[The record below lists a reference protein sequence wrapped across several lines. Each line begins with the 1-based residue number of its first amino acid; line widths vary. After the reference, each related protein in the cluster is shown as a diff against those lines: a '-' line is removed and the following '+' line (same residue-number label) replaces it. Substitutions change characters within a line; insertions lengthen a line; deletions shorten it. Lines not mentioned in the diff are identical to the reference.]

1 MKNRKINCLQFS
13 AFITFFITSSLIG
26 ISVNNVTSIA
36 KNNSYISVIISY
48 FIGLVFMFLFMY
60 LFKQNRKITD
70 LTRYIF
76 GRVFGNIINILLL
89 LPIMII
95 GICEMYNICNFI
107 VSQFLSETSIAII
120 YIVFSLVILYGVY
133 KGIETISRVNLILC
147 CFSLILFIINVL
159 GLVKQF
165 NFDNL
170 LPFMQDGIM
179 PIIDGSFI
187 FSLCS
192 VVPIFLL
199 LTISKENITD
209 NKKINKYIIIFYS
222 VGMILS
228 LIHITFTVSILGTNL
243 TNIYQ
248 YPEYMLLKKIS
259 FFNFLNRL
267 ENVIAVH
274 WIYRYF
280 SLISILLIFVRNL
293 VKENT
298 NSKVIPTITLILIIG
313 FDALLFKN
321 NTIFNNFIRY
331 VYPYSNLFLVI
342 MLFIIALG
350 NYIKKK
356 RTL

>member
-13 AFITFFITSSLIG
+13 TFIPFFITSSLIG
-26 ISVNNVTSIA
+26 ISVNNVASIA
-36 KNNSYISVIISY
+36 NNNSYISVIGSY
-48 FIGLVFMFLFMY
+48 FIGFILIGLFMY

-70 LTRYIF
+70 LTKDIF
-76 GRVFGNIINILLL
+76 GEFLGNIINILLL

-107 VSQFLSETSIAII
+107 VSQFLNETSITII
-120 YIVFSLVILYGVY
+120 YIAFSLVILYGVY
-133 KGIETISRVNLILC
+133 KGLETISRVNLILGC
-147 CFSLILFIINVL
+147 CSLTLFIINVI

-165 NFDNL
+165 SFDNL
-170 LPFMQDGIM
+170 LPFMQDGVT
-179 PIIDGSFI
+179 PVIDGSFI
-187 FSLCS
+187 LSLCS
-192 VVPIFLL
+192 IVPIFIL
-199 LTISKENITD
+199 LTIPKENIVD

-222 VGMILS
+222 IGMILA
-228 LIHITFTVSILGTNL
+228 LIHITFTISILGTNL

-267 ENVIAVH
+267 ENIIAVH

-280 SLISILLIFVRNL
+280 SVISVLLIFVKNL
-293 VKENT
+293 VNENT
-298 NSKVIPTITLILIIG
+298 NSKVIPALTLILIIG

-342 MLFIIALG
+342 LMFIISLG
-350 NYIKKK
+350 NYIKEK
-356 RTL
+356 RTV